1 MYFNVMALDP
11 KVFGPHYWFFLHT
24 ISLNYPKYPN
34 AVTKKKYYD
43 FIQSLPLF
51 IPIEK
56 HAADFSKLLD
66 EYPVSPYLDSR
77 DSFVRWMHF
86 IHNKINEKLEK
97 RKITLSEFYVQYY
110 EAYKPKEVKFSEY
123 YRLREKAIYLG
134 FICLVGSS
142 IYYLY
147 DK

>member
-1 MYFNVMALDP
+1 MALDP

-24 ISLNYPKYPN
+24 ISMNYPKYPN

-43 FIQSLPLF
+43 FIQNLPLF
-51 IPIEK
+51 IPVEK

-86 IHNKINEKLEK
+86 IHNKINEK
-97 RKITLSEFYVQYY
+97 
-110 EAYKPKEVKFSEY
+110 
-123 YRLREKAIYLG
+123 
-134 FICLVGSS
+134 
-142 IYYLY
+142 
-147 DK
+147 